1 MSALWGR
8 SMCDSSSNQ
17 LKVLLE
23 ELNTELCSELLKF
36 EASKILGEDIG
47 NVIFRGDKKHIDLP
61 LSYALTHIIILNINM
76 FSVDLLHRIRP
87 NENAALI
94 VSIHWYRLETYTK
107 FKENI
112 AYPAHLSGAIR
123 QRHIFCLCQ
132 GVSNSSLCSRSP
144 CYRTTG

>member
-1 MSALWGR
+1 MSVLQGR
-8 SMCDSSSNQ
+8 SMCNSSSDQ

-23 ELNTELCSELLKF
+23 KLNTKLCSELLKF

-47 NVIFRGDKKHIDLP
+47 SVIFRGDEEHIDLP
-61 LSYALTHIIILNINM
+61 LSYALTHVMIFNINM
-76 FSVDLLHRIRP
+76 FRADLLHRVRP

-94 VSIHWYRLETYTK
+94 VSVYRYGLETYTK
-107 FKENI
+107 FKEYI

-123 QRHIFCLCQ
+123 QHHIFCLCR

>member
-8 SMCDSSSNQ
+8 SVCDSSSNQ
-17 LKVLLE
+17 LKVLLK

-47 NVIFRGDKKHIDLP
+47 SVIFRGDEEHIDLP
-61 LSYALTHIIILNINM
+61 LSYALMHVMILNINM
-76 FSVDLLHRIRP
+76 FHADFLHRIRP
-87 NENAALI
+87 NKNAALI

-107 FKENI
+107 FEEYI
-112 AYPAHLSGAIR
+112 AYPAQLSEAIR
-123 QRHIFCLCQ
+123 QCHIFCLCR